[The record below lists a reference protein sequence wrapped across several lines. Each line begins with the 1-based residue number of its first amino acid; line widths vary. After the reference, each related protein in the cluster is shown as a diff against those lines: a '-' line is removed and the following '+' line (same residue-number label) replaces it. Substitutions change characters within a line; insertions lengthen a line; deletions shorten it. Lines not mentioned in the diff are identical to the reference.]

1 MIRIHLQTGTAWTK
15 TIEVDGSLQ
24 DDLLQLI
31 DNYYEETG
39 DLPVQMLTM
48 EELMEIYDENE
59 IDGELETMIPIN
71 GGEFWID
78 GVSHVEEIQE
88 GYI

>member
-15 TIEVDGSLQ
+15 AIEVDGSLQ
-24 DDLLQLI
+24 DDLIQLI

-39 DLPVQMLTM
+39 DLPVQMFTM
-48 EELMEIYDENE
+48 AELMEIYDEDE
-59 IDGELETMIPIN
+59 LDEELETMIPIN

-78 GVSHVEEIQE
+78 GVSHVEEV
-88 GYI
+88 

>member
-15 TIEVDGSLQ
+15 AIEVDGSLQ
-24 DDLLQLI
+24 DDLIQLI

-39 DLPVQMLTM
+39 DLPVQMFTM
-48 EELMEIYDENE
+48 EELMEIYDEDE
-59 IDGELETMIPIN
+59 IDGELENMIPIN

-78 GVSHVEEIQE
+78 GVSHVEEI
-88 GYI
+88 

>member
-78 GVSHVEEIQE
+78 GVSHVEEI
-88 GYI
+88 

>member
-15 TIEVDGSLQ
+15 AIEVDGSLQ
-24 DDLLQLI
+24 DDLVQLI

-39 DLPVQMLTM
+39 DLPVQMFTM
-48 EELMEIYDENE
+48 EELMEIYDEDE
-59 IDGELETMIPIN
+59 LDAELETMIPIN

-78 GVSHVEEIQE
+78 GVSHVEEM
-88 GYI
+88 

>member
-15 TIEVDGSLQ
+15 AIEVEGSLQ
-24 DDLLQLI
+24 DDLIQLI

-39 DLPVQMLTM
+39 DLPVQMFTM
-48 EELMEIYDENE
+48 EELMEIYDEDE
-59 IDGELETMIPIN
+59 IDGELENMIPIN

-78 GVSHVEEIQE
+78 GVSHVEEI
-88 GYI
+88 

>member
-15 TIEVDGSLQ
+15 AIEVDGSLQ
-24 DDLLQLI
+24 DDLVQLI

-39 DLPVQMLTM
+39 DLPVQMFTM
-48 EELMEIYDENE
+48 EELMEIYDEDE
-59 IDGELETMIPIN
+59 IDEELETMIPIN

-78 GVSHVEEIQE
+78 GVSHVEEM
-88 GYI
+88 

>member
-15 TIEVDGSLQ
+15 AIEVDGSLQ
-24 DDLLQLI
+24 DDLVQLI

-39 DLPVQMLTM
+39 DLPVQMFTM

-59 IDGELETMIPIN
+59 LDEELETMIPIN

-78 GVSHVEEIQE
+78 GVSHVEEV
-88 GYI
+88 

>member
-15 TIEVDGSLQ
+15 AIEVDGSLQ
-24 DDLLQLI
+24 DDLIQLI

-48 EELMEIYDENE
+48 EELMEIYDEDE

-78 GVSHVEEIQE
+78 GVSHVEEI
-88 GYI
+88 

>member
-1 MIRIHLQTGTAWTK
+1 MIRIHLHTGTAWTK

-24 DDLLQLI
+24 DDLVQLI

-39 DLPVQMLTM
+39 DLPVQMFTM
-48 EELMEIYDENE
+48 EELMEIYNEDELDE
-59 IDGELETMIPIN
+59 ELETMIPIN

-78 GVSHVEEIQE
+78 GVSHVEEA
-88 GYI
+88 

>member
-1 MIRIHLQTGTAWTK
+1 MLKIHLNTGTAWTK

-24 DDLLQLI
+24 DDLVQLI

-39 DLPVQMLTM
+39 DLPVQMFTM
-48 EELMEIYDENE
+48 EELMEIYDEDE
-59 IDGELETMIPIN
+59 LDGELETMIPIN

-78 GVSHVEEIQE
+78 GISHIEEV
-88 GYI
+88 

>member
-24 DDLLQLI
+24 DDLIQLI
-31 DNYYEETG
+31 DDYYEENG
-39 DLPVQMLTM
+39 DLPVKLFTM
-48 EELMEIYDENE
+48 EELMEIYDEDE
-59 IDGELETMIPIN
+59 IDEELEQMIPIN

-78 GVSHVEEIQE
+78 GVSHVEEI
-88 GYI
+88 

>member
-24 DDLLQLI
+24 DDLIQLI
-31 DNYYEETG
+31 DDYYEENG
-39 DLPVQMLTM
+39 DLPVKLFTM
-48 EELMEIYDENE
+48 EELMEIYDEDE
-59 IDGELETMIPIN
+59 IDEELETMIPIN

-78 GVSHVEEIQE
+78 GVSHVEEV
-88 GYI
+88 

>member
-15 TIEVDGSLQ
+15 AIEVEGSLQ
-24 DDLLQLI
+24 DDLIQLI

-39 DLPVQMLTM
+39 DLPVQMFTM
-48 EELMEIYDENE
+48 EELMEIYDEDE
-59 IDGELETMIPIN
+59 LDGELENMIPIN

-78 GVSHVEEIQE
+78 GVSHVEEI
-88 GYI
+88 

>member
-15 TIEVDGSLQ
+15 AIEVDGSLQ
-24 DDLLQLI
+24 DDLIQLI

-39 DLPVQMLTM
+39 DLPVQMFTM
-48 EELMEIYDENE
+48 EELMEIYDEDE
-59 IDGELETMIPIN
+59 IDGELENMVPIN

-78 GVSHVEEIQE
+78 GVSHVEEI
-88 GYI
+88 